1 MREFIIQCNGNEE
14 RGGEGECT
22 IKRERE
28 RERDGGGGQRGEE
41 EEDVFCELNILFLM
55 ICLLKS

>member
-22 IKRERE
+22 IKREKE
-28 RERDGGGGQRGEE
+28 REMGGREGKRRRMYF
-41 EEDVFCELNILFLM
+41 VN
-55 ICLLKS
+55 

>member
-1 MREFIIQCNGNEE
+1 MRKFIIQCNGNEE

-22 IKRERE
+22 IKKERE
-28 RERDGGGGQRGEE
+28 KEREMGGERGEE